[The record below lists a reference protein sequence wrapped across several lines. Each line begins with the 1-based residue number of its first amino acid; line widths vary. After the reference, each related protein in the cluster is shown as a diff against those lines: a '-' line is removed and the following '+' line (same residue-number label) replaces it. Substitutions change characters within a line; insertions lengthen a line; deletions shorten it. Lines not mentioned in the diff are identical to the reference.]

1 MSLTVTKSSAASA
14 AAVTEEDLAAIN
26 RQALRPLSAEE
37 VFVFHVNA
45 CDDCVDRDFERF
57 PLASLEKLA
66 SLFVGKPVI
75 TDHEWRAG
83 NQTARVF
90 RGSVE
95 TQTDG
100 RSVLRLDCYM
110 LRTER
115 TGETIAAIE
124 GGILREV
131 SVGCSVSETRCCICG
146 KRWLDC
152 PHLPGSVYDGE
163 TCVYE
168 LIDPSEAYE
177 LSFVAVP
184 AQRNAGVT
192 KSAKNNPSGWT
203 PADLAVE
210 KIRLNLEKER
220 TEHYERICQ

>member
-1 MSLTVTKSSAASA
+1 MNLTVMKSSSAAA
-14 AAVTEEDLAAIN
+14 AEVTAEDLDAIN
-26 RQALRPLSAEE
+26 RQAIRELSAEE

-45 CDDCVDRDFERF
+45 CDNRVDRDYERF

-75 TDHEWRAG
+75 VDHEWRAK

-90 RGSVE
+90 RGAV
-95 TQTDG
+95 QPQKDG
-100 RSVLRLDCYM
+100 SSVLRLDCYM
-110 LRTER
+110 LRTDG

-163 TCVYE
+163 TCVYD
-168 LIDPSEAYE
+168 LVDPLEAYE

-184 AQRNAGVT
+184 AQRNAGIT
-192 KSAKNNPSGWT
+192 KSAKNHPSGWT

-210 KIRLNLEKER
+210 KIRLNFEKER